1 MWLIVS
7 GCGMFSVGIVT
18 PQCGWH
24 VHRRCAYVLS
34 LCVYGLSRCGNA
46 SVCCMA
52 SVGVTMPQCVWHGL
66 SGCGLASVGVA

>member
-1 MWLIVS
+1 MFTVGVS
-7 GCGMFSVGIVT
+7 MATVGVAM
-18 PQCGWH
+18 PQCVCH
-24 VHRRCAYVLS
+24 
-34 LCVYGLSRCGNA
+34 GLSRCGNA